1 MGLRMDDSIKRI
13 IVPKSMDLLAGFRSD
28 GSPVNES
35 VIVEQLDEHVFK
47 MLKSPGF
54 VPGLAAGDTFKV
66 LENGRFQIV
75 SRSRNIAVQL
85 FFPEGVEITESVISE
100 SMTVISGY
108 LDGRSQQ
115 LLVYTVPFSVGFAAI
130 QSCMQGLTEKFHG
143 LEWYY
148 GNVYD
153 PKDGV
158 TPLNWWLESSPL
170 ND

>member
-13 IVPKSMDLLAGFRSD
+13 VVPKSMELLAGFRSD

-35 VIVEQLDEHVFK
+35 VLVEQLEGQVFK
-47 MLKSPGF
+47 VLRSPGF

-66 LENGRFQIV
+66 LQNGRFQIV
-75 SRSRNIAVQL
+75 SRSRNIAVQV
-85 FFPEGVEITESVISE
+85 FFPEGTEIEESVVNECMS
-100 SMTVISGY
+100 VVSGY

-130 QSCMQGLTEKFHG
+130 QSCMQMLTEKFRG

-153 PKDGV
+153 PNDGV
-158 TPLNWWLESSPL
+158 TPLNWWLESPSP
-170 ND
+170 